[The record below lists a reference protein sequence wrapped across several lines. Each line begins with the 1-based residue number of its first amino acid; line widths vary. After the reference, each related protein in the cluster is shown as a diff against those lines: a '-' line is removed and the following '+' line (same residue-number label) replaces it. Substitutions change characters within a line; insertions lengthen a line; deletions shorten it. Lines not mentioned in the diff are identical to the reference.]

1 MSLIVQI
8 RETSQVVDVQKNSE
22 KMVKNATV
30 SLPPPLDEVGKKR
43 EMKIND
49 RETKEKIKKE
59 KDELDEKDSAQHK
72 TLKEWIDEHSQV
84 KLVHDI
90 NNI

>member
-1 MSLIVQI
+1 
-8 RETSQVVDVQKNSE
+8 
-22 KMVKNATV
+22 MVKNATV

-72 TLKEWIDEHSQV
+72 TLKEWIDEARKHSKNVTLQQKHQKNAEQKTTHV
-84 KLVHDI
+84 EKQPRVRI
-90 NNI
+90 